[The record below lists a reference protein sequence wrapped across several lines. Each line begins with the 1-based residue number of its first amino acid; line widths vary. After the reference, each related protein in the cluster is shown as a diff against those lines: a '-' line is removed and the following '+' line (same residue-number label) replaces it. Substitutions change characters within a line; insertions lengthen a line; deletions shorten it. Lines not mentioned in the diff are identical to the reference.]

1 MANSIIVKAEWDSEA
16 KVWVA
21 TTDDIGGFVAE
32 ADNFDDLQPKVM
44 AILADLVELN
54 GFESD
59 LAEIPVHI
67 VASRTDRLGNPK
79 AA

>member
-1 MANSIIVKAEWDSEA
+1 MANSIIVKAEWDAEA

-21 TTDDIGGFVAE
+21 TTDDVAGFVTE
-32 ADNFDDLQPKVM
+32 ADSFEALQPKVM
-44 AILADLVELN
+44 AVLGDLIELN
-54 GFESD
+54 GFDSD

-67 VASRTDRLGNPK
+67 VASRIERIGNPQ

>member
-1 MANSIIVKAEWDSEA
+1 MANSIINKAEWDWDA

-21 TTDDIGGFVAE
+21 TTEDVAGFVAE
-32 ADNFDDLQPKVM
+32 SKSIEALQPKVI
-44 AILADLVELN
+44 AVLADLIELN
-54 GFESD
+54 GFDSD

-67 VASRTDRLGNPK
+67 VANRTERIGNPK

>member
-1 MANSIIVKAEWDSEA
+1 MANSIIVKAEWDSDA

-21 TTDDIGGFVAE
+21 TTEDIAGFVAE
-32 ADNFDDLQPKVM
+32 ADSFDALQPRVM
-44 AILADLVELN
+44 AVLADLIELN

-59 LAEIPVHI
+59 LVEIPVHI
-67 VASRTDRLGNPK
+67 VASRTDRLENPQ

>member
-1 MANSIIVKAEWDSEA
+1 MTNSIIVKAEWDAEA

-21 TTDDIGGFVAE
+21 TTDDVSGFVAE
-32 ADNFDDLQPKVM
+32 ADSFDALQPKVM
-44 AILADLVELN
+44 AVLADLIELN
-54 GFESD
+54 GFESE

-67 VASRTDRLGNPK
+67 VASRTERIGNPQ